1 MPVRAGKLETIMRS
15 KTFRETY
22 REDMKVFQTFWVKCW
37 LLLFIIALLT
47 LPFWADPYIV
57 YMTNIC
63 GIAIIAA
70 LGLNILTGL
79 TGQISLGHS
88 AFVALGAYTSAIMA
102 GRLDLPFWLTI
113 PAGGLVAALF
123 GIGLGFP
130 CLRLKGLYLAMAT
143 MSFGVVVEYAITH
156 WESLTMG
163 VRGISVPA
171 PVFLGFTLSD
181 PSQLFFLIIVIV
193 GLHISAAK
201 NLART
206 RVGRAFVAIRDRDVA
221 AEVIGVNLTKY
232 KVMAFAIS
240 SFYGGVAGA
249 LYAYSTSYLHP
260 ENFTLLLSIE
270 YIAMIIVGGLGS
282 ILGSVLGAVFLTA
295 MPDLIKGL
303 FEFLGRQIPYFQARY
318 DEEWNIAAFGLLI
331 MLFLIFEPA
340 GLNGIWTRIKTSF
353 KNWPFTY

>member
-1 MPVRAGKLETIMRS
+1 MRS
-15 KTFRETY
+15 KTFRESY
-22 REDMKVFQTFWVKCW
+22 REDIRVFQTVWVKFW
-37 LLLFIIALLT
+37 LAAFVIALLT
-47 LPFWADPYIV
+47 LPMWGDPYVV
-57 YMTNIC
+57 YMINIS
-63 GIAIIAA
+63 GIAIVAA

-79 TGQISLGHS
+79 TGQISLGHA
-88 AFVALGAYTSAIMA
+88 AFVALGAYTSAILA
-102 GRLDLPFWLTI
+102 TRLALPFWLTI
-113 PAGGLVAALF
+113 PAAGLVAALF
-123 GIGLGFP
+123 GILLGFP

-143 MSFGVVVEYAITH
+143 MSFGVVVEYLVTH
-156 WESLTMG
+156 LEFLTMG

-171 PVFLGFTLSD
+171 PTIFGYALSD
-181 PSQLFFLIIVIV
+181 PGKLFYLIVLAV
-193 GLHISAAK
+193 GLLTLAAK
-201 NLART
+201 NLVRT

-282 ILGSVLGAVFLTA
+282 MLGSILGAVFLTVV
-295 MPDLIKGL
+295 PDIIKGIADL
-303 FEFLGRQIPYFQARY
+303 LGQLIPSLHARY

-331 MLFLIFEPA
+331 MLFLIVEPT
-340 GLNGIWTRIKTSF
+340 GLNGIWVRIKTSF

>member
-1 MPVRAGKLETIMRS
+1 VK
-15 KTFRETY
+15 
-22 REDMKVFQTFWVKCW
+22 FWLAAFV
-37 LLLFIIALLT
+37 IALLT
-47 LPFWADPYIV
+47 LPMWGDPYVV
-57 YMTNIC
+57 YMINIS
-63 GIAIIAA
+63 GIAIVAA

-79 TGQISLGHS
+79 TGQISLGHA
-88 AFVALGAYTSAIMA
+88 AFVALGAYTSAILA
-102 GRLDLPFWLTI
+102 TRLGLPFWLTI
-113 PAGGLVAALF
+113 PAAGLVAALF
-123 GIGLGFP
+123 GILLGFP

-143 MSFGVVVEYAITH
+143 MSFGVVVEYLVTH
-156 WESLTMG
+156 LEFLTMG

-171 PVFLGFTLSD
+171 PTIFGYALSD
-181 PSQLFFLIIVIV
+181 PGKLFYLIVLVV
-193 GLHISAAK
+193 GLLTLAAK
-201 NLART
+201 NLVRT
-206 RVGRAFVAIRDRDVA
+206 RIGRAFVAIRDRDVA

-282 ILGSVLGAVFLTA
+282 MLGSILGAVFLTVV
-295 MPDLIKGL
+295 PDIIKGIADL
-303 FEFLGRQIPYFQARY
+303 LGQLIPSHHARY

-331 MLFLIFEPA
+331 MLFLIVEPT
-340 GLNGIWTRIKTSF
+340 GLNGIWVRIKTSF

>member
-1 MPVRAGKLETIMRS
+1 MRS
-15 KTFRETY
+15 KTFRESY
-22 REDMKVFQTFWVKCW
+22 REDIRVFQTVWVKFW
-37 LLLFIIALLT
+37 LAAFVIALLT
-47 LPFWADPYIV
+47 LPMWADPYVV
-57 YMTNIC
+57 YMTNIS
-63 GIAIIAA
+63 GIAIVAA

-79 TGQISLGHS
+79 TGQISLGHA
-88 AFVALGAYTSAIMA
+88 AFVALGAYTSAILA
-102 GRLDLPFWLTI
+102 TRLGLPFWLTI
-113 PAGGLVAALF
+113 PAAGLVAALF
-123 GIGLGFP
+123 GILLGFP

-143 MSFGVVVEYAITH
+143 MSFGVVVEYPVTH
-156 WESLTMG
+156 LESLTMG

-171 PVFLGFTLSD
+171 PTIFGYALSD
-181 PSQLFFLIIVIV
+181 PGKLFYLIVVIV
-193 GLHISAAK
+193 GLLTLAAK
-201 NLART
+201 NLVRT

-282 ILGSVLGAVFLTA
+282 ILGSILGAVFLTVV
-295 MPDLIKGL
+295 PDIIKGIADL
-303 FEFLGRQIPYFQARY
+303 LGQLIPSLHARY

-331 MLFLIFEPA
+331 MLFLIVEPT
-340 GLNGIWTRIKTSF
+340 GLNGIWVRIKTSF